1 MKKHLSFTTSLIAG
15 LIFGLGLILAGM
27 ANPAKVLAFLDITA
41 LWNPTFAAVAVN
53 GEKSAAPLLWDPSLA
68 LVMGGA
74 IAVGF
79 IAFKIAG
86 KRTSS
91 FLGLPM
97 NIPTSRIIDKRLV
110 LGSLIFGVGWGLVGI
125 CPAPAFVL
133 LGTGS
138 IKGVVFLVAMLFGMG
153 IYELYER
160 KNK

>member
-1 MKKHLSFTTSLIAG
+1 MKKRLSNASALIFALLSG

-27 ANPAKVLAFLDITA
+27 ANPAKVLAFLDLA
-41 LWNPTFAAVAVN
+41 GW
-53 GEKSAAPLLWDPSLA
+53 WDPSLG

-74 IAVGF
+74 IAVGL

-86 KRTSS
+86 KRSSS

-97 NIPTSRIIDKRLV
+97 NLPTSRIIDKRLV
-110 LGSLIFGVGWGLVGI
+110 IGGLVFGIGWGLVGI

-138 IKGVVFLVAMLFGMG
+138 IKGIVFLVAMLIGMG
-153 IYELYER
+153 LFELFESYC
-160 KNK
+160 KSKQVSKKS